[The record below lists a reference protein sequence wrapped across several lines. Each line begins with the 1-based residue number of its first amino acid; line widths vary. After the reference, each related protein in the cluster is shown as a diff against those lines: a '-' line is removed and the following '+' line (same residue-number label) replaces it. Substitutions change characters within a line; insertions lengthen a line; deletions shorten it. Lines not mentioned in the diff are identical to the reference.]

1 MPFIV
6 VRARLGEASWTPHVL
21 FKTIIVFL
29 SLYLLVV
36 LSFCLCTFLSF
47 CLKSESFVNN
57 LIIFLSQHF
66 TPAVQLLCCFDESH
80 LAAVLDLLGKVSKL
94 FLYFKNQIFFDKSH
108 FKCFLYLDNLFLLT
122 NHTSNICLY
131 LKKSNIF

>member
-6 VRARLGEASWTPHVL
+6 VRARIGEASWTPHVL
-21 FKTIIVFL
+21 FKIIVFFSSCCFVLL
-29 SLYLLVV
+29 SLH
-36 LSFCLCTFLSF
+36 SFLSF

-80 LAAVLDLLGKVSKL
+80 LGAVLDLLGKVSKL